1 MKCPQCGM
9 NFTPASRSQ
18 TYCTRE
24 CRRKAQKER
33 ANERMRELN
42 AEITAC
48 KPKPRPVSPKT
59 DWGAIGRLMAE
70 TNKSYGQLQ
79 KEGML

>member
-1 MKCPQCGM
+1 
-9 NFTPASRSQ
+9 
-18 TYCTRE
+18 
-24 CRRKAQKER
+24 
-33 ANERMRELN
+33 MRELN

-59 DWGAIGRLMAE
+59 DWKAIGRLMAE

>member
-1 MKCPQCGM
+1 MKCPQCGI

-18 TYCTRE
+18 AYCTRE
-24 CRRKAQKER
+24 CRRRAQRER
-33 ANERMRELN
+33 ANERMHELN

-59 DWGAIGRLMAE
+59 DWKAIGRLMAE
-70 TNKSYGQLQ
+70 TGKSYGQLQ
-79 KEGML
+79 AEGRI